1 MHLVEARIMVAA
13 MSQPLQVKDA
23 HVRRMLEKLF
33 EADLHAKR
41 VLSLANGT
49 LGVIAGA
56 SLSVHAIGVGLA
68 VAGGRATKHAIKQV
82 DRLLS
87 NQGIDLSQLFPA
99 WVDHVVGPRKEIVAA
114 IDWTDFDDDDQAT
127 IAIYLITSHGRAT
140 PLVWKTVLKS
150 KMEGWRNA
158 HEDRAIEQLLAV
170 LPDDVKVTLLADRG
184 FGDQKLYTLLEAG
197 NVDFIIRF
205 RGVITVT
212 DDKGECRPADEW
224 VPPNGRAR
232 MVSPARL
239 THDRT
244 AVPAVVCVKAAGM
257 QDPWCLATSRSDL
270 PASQIVK
277 LYAKRFTI
285 EEAFRDAKDIRFG
298 LGLSSTHVSDP
309 ARRDRLLLLA
319 ALAMAL
325 LTLLGSA
332 GESVGLDRT
341 IKANTV
347 KRRTHSL
354 FRQGCTYYA
363 LLPNMKHEHAD
374 LLMRRFGVVVAE
386 QRICTE
392 ILGVI

>member
-1 MHLVEARIMVAA
+1 

-33 EADLHAKR
+33 EGDLHAKR

-87 NQGIDLSQLFPA
+87 NRGIDLSQLFPA

-114 IDWTDFDDDDQAT
+114 IDWTEFDDDDQAT
-127 IAIYLITSHGRAT
+127 IVIYLITSHGRAT
-140 PLVWKTVLKS
+140 PLVWKSVLKS

-184 FGDQKLYTLLEAG
+184 FGDQKLYTLLEGG

-205 RGVITVT
+205 RGIISVT

-257 QDPWCLATSRSDL
+257 RDPWCLATSRSDL

-298 LGLSSTHVSDP
+298 LGLSSTHVADP

-319 ALAMAL
+319 ALAIAL

-341 IKANTV
+341 IRANTV

-354 FRQGCTYYA
+354 FRQGSTYYA
-363 LLPNMKHEHAD
+363 LLPNMKREHAE
-374 LLMRRFGVVVAE
+374 LLGVVL
-386 QRICTE
+386 
-392 ILGVI
+392 ILINPRPGRPSGAAAA